1 MGWPVHHHFLDEGES
16 SETLQRPALEE
27 LIDAVKQRL
36 IGRII
41 VYALDRLARRLALLS
56 ELLALFEEF
65 EVELVVVSDPNFGSS
80 AASRLATNVIA
91 AASEFQQDLNRDR
104 LADMRAALKQRGKR
118 VAGQIPFGYMTEG
131 DSSKLIPAPE
141 SSVVIRDMFAL
152 ASQGSKPSDIVAI
165 ANIGKW
171 KDRYGNTGRWTTTRV
186 LKLLSNRTY
195 IGEIRDG
202 ESFRAG
208 EHVPLVARDVFDRV
222 QEHIAER
229 QTRTPGRGKRRNRL
243 RLIDVLVCGLC
254 NRPMT
259 SSYSRRGKVR
269 YIYYRCRSQAGGRPP
284 CANVSVDAYQL
295 EELVCQTMCELGDG
309 DPDFLVDFSK
319 VWRELTRMEQLN
331 LLPAVVAKVV
341 YDPVAGTIDIGFNE
355 KEIEAFRN
363 LRDDVPS

>member
-1 MGWPVHHHFLDEGES
+1 MGWPVHDHFRDEGES
-16 SETLQRPALEE
+16 SETLHRPALEE

-131 DSSKLIPAPE
+131 DSSKLIPDPE

-195 IGEIRDG
+195 VGEIRDG
-202 ESFRAG
+202 ESFRPG
-208 EHVPLVARDVFDRV
+208 EHVPLVTRDVFDRV

-229 QTRTPGRGKRRNRL
+229 QTRTPGRGKRRNNL

-259 SSYSRRGKVR
+259 SSYSRRGNVR

-295 EELVCQTMCELGDG
+295 EEFVRETMCEWGDG
-309 DPDFLVDFSK
+309 DPDYLVGFSK
-319 VWRELTRMEQLN
+319 VWREMPQMKQLN
-331 LLPAVVAKVV
+331 LLRTFVSKVV
-341 YDPVAGTIDIGFNE
+341 YDPVAETVHMEFNE
-355 KEIEAFRN
+355 NEIKAF
-363 LRDDVPS
+363 LDHQEDASS